1 MSITSVMTNED
12 YGASFERG
20 FLLTVRFLTS
30 KGICVEM
37 AEEAAQAA
45 WVKGWEHLDQLRN
58 ASKVI
63 TWVNSIALNV
73 YRNFQ
78 RGRRCDELPELPM
91 PPAVNLAAIDVERVF
106 RCCKAHESLVLQRR
120 YLEGLGIEEMA
131 RMEGRTEG
139 AIRLRLLRARRS
151 ARAILA
157 EAA

>member
-1 MSITSVMTNED
+1 MTNED
-12 YGASFERG
+12 YGESFERG
-20 FLLTVRFLTS
+20 FSLTVRFLTS
-30 KGICVEM
+30 KGICAET

-45 WVKGWEHLDQLRN
+45 WVKGWERLDQLRN
-58 ASKVI
+58 ASKVV

-78 RGRRCDELPELPM
+78 RGRRSVELPELPM

-106 RCCKAHESLVLQRR
+106 RRCKVHETLALQRR
-120 YLEGLGIEEMA
+120 YLEGLDIEEMA